1 MPLLTSRAAVPF
13 FTGTSSLLGVSAAL
27 PAISA
32 LLLGTIF
39 FLLLLHRYWLSRLE
53 PQPRSLGASPVRKVA
68 AAALGALTLAVFSI
82 LLPAV
87 AGSFRSASPGWSAF
101 VSTGSD
107 AAPAGP
113 FRVLSAF
120 LLQSLS
126 EELLFRGVL
135 MGGLGVLL
143 LWLLSFVT
151 VHALPGEPPGSP
163 RLQAARH
170 RTWLL
175 AGLLANA
182 VQSVLFMA
190 VHGAN
195 PGVTPLAS
203 WNIGLAGFVLG
214 WLFWSQGSLL
224 GAWAWHFVWNFSLAA
239 AGLPVSGVLT
249 TPALLPLG
257 IAGARPGL
265 LSGGSFGPE
274 ASLGCTA
281 GLLALL
287 GLLLHAS
294 RRTPGPDGT

>member
-1 MPLLTSRAAVPF
+1 MPF
-13 FTGTSSLLGVSAAL
+13 FTGTSSILDVSAAL
-27 PAISA
+27 PAILA
-32 LLLGTIF
+32 LLLGTVL
-39 FLLLLHRYWLSRLE
+39 FLLLLHRFWLSRLE
-53 PQPRSLGASPVRKVA
+53 PRPRSLAASPVRKVA
-68 AAALGALTLAVFSI
+68 AAALGALALAVFSI
-82 LLPAV
+82 LLPAI

-101 VSTGSD
+101 VEPGN
-107 AAPAGP
+107 APAPAGP
-113 FRVLSAF
+113 LRVLAAF

-126 EELLFRGVL
+126 EELFFRGVL

-143 LWLLSFVT
+143 LFLLSFVT

-182 VQSVLFMA
+182 VQSALFMT

-239 AGLPVSGVLT
+239 AGLPVSGVVAS
-249 TPALLPLG
+249 PALLPLG
-257 IAGARPGL
+257 ISGARPGL

-274 ASLGCTA
+274 ASLACTA

-287 GLLLHAS
+287 GLLLDAS